1 MMAVVSRQLGALTE
15 SLRGFADFSLS
26 LPEDIPCDFLFGNPH
41 EVAGRP
47 YVDAL
52 MRAAE
57 PKGPLHY
64 AYTMNLPAAA
74 EAVAAGL
81 AERFGAPFDPQDV
94 CLTNGNFAGLS
105 IVLRTVCD
113 PGDEVVYVSPP
124 WFFYESLILS
134 VGATPVRVLAIADT
148 YDLDLDAIAGAIGP
162 RTRAVIVNSPHNPS
176 GRIYPGEQLD
186 GLARVL
192 TDASERHGHPVF
204 LVSDE
209 AYNRIVFD
217 GRTFP
222 TPVTRY
228 PYAFLLYTYAKTLL
242 APGSRLGYL
251 AMPPTMPEREALR
264 VPLLVAQIST
274 GWAYP
279 ISLLQHAVPELETL
293 GPDLEA
299 LQRRRD
305 TLVGALREQGY
316 DAMLPEG
323 TFYVLVRS
331 PLGDDRA
338 FCDLLVRRGVYV
350 LPGAVFEAPGRFR
363 ISLTANDEMVERAIP
378 AFAEAI
384 DEAWSR

>member
-1 MMAVVSRQLGALTE
+1 MGAVSEQLGALAE

-52 MRAAE
+52 VRAAE
-57 PKGPLHY
+57 PTGPLHY

-81 AERFGAPFDPQDV
+81 TERFGAPFDPQDV

-105 IVLRTVCD
+105 VVLRTVCD

-134 VGATPVRVLAIADT
+134 VGATPVRVLATPDT
-148 YDLDLDAIAGAIGP
+148 YDLDLDAIAAAIGP
-162 RTRAVIVNSPHNPS
+162 RTRALIVNSPHNPS
-176 GRIYPGEQLD
+176 GRIYPEDQLD

-192 TDASERHGHPVF
+192 TEASERNGHPVF

-228 PYAFLLYTYAKTLL
+228 PYSFLLYTYAKTLL

-251 AMPPTMPEREALR
+251 AMPPTMPEREAFR

-279 ISLLQHAVPELETL
+279 ISLLQYAVPELETL
-293 GPDLEA
+293 GPDLAA

-305 TLVGALREQGY
+305 TLVGALRAQGY

-331 PLGDDRA
+331 PLQDDRA
-338 FCDLLVRRGVYV
+338 FFDLLVKRGVYV

-384 DEAWSR
+384 DEARSR

>member
-1 MMAVVSRQLGALTE
+1 MMGVVSDQLGAITQ
-15 SLRGFADFSLS
+15 SLRSFADFSLS
-26 LPEDIPCDFLFGNPH
+26 LPDDVPCDFLFGNPH

-52 MRAAE
+52 LRAAE
-57 PKGPLHY
+57 PTGPHHY
-64 AYTMNLPAAA
+64 AYAMNGPEAT

-81 AERFGAPFDPQDV
+81 SERFGVTFDPRDV
-94 CLTNGNFAGLS
+94 SLTNGNFAGLS

-134 VGATPVRVLAIADT
+134 VGAVPVRVLATPGT
-148 YDLDLDAIAGAIGP
+148 YDLDLDAIAHAIGP

-176 GRIYPGEQLD
+176 GRIYPPEMLD

-192 TDASERHGHPVF
+192 TEASDRNRHPVF
-204 LVSDE
+204 LISDE

-217 GRTFP
+217 GRVFP

-228 PYAFLLYTYAKTLL
+228 PYSFLLYTYAKTLL
-242 APGSRLGYL
+242 APGSRMGYV

-264 VPLLVAQIST
+264 LPLLVAQIAT
-274 GWAYP
+274 GWAFP
-279 ISLLQHAVPELETL
+279 ISMLQHAIPELEGL
-293 GPDLEA
+293 GPDLGS

-305 TLVGALREQGY
+305 TLVSALREQGY

-331 PLGDDRA
+331 PLEDDRA
-338 FCDLLVRRGVYV
+338 FCDLLVERGVYV
-350 LPGAVFEAPGRFR
+350 LPGAVFEAPGMFR

-378 AFAEAI
+378 AFAEAL
-384 DEAWSR
+384 DEAGSG